1 MQELEKSLWLFCS
14 ISVNSPGCVWDA
26 VQRSLARPTPLCSY
40 LTSSLTKV
48 YRFQVDLVSGYYLV
62 GLNAMFRKFFRI
74 ITKI

>member
-1 MQELEKSLWLFCS
+1 MQELEKSLWLFCG

-26 VQRSLARPTPLCSY
+26 VGRSLARPIPICSY

-48 YRFQVDLVSGYYLV
+48 YRFQVDLVSGCYLV
-62 GLNAMFRKFFRI
+62 GLHAMFKKFFCI